1 MKVDCSPPQC
11 HRISPLHG
19 RGKVDIAHGQ
29 QLLRRVHAVAVSE
42 HDHAAP
48 GDPVTGLVE
57 ATRVGTW
64 ATEQVHL
71 EQLEASVGFTVHIIF

>member
-1 MKVDCSPPQC
+1 MTVAHLNAIES
-11 HRISPLHG
+11 G

-29 QLLRRVHAVAVSE
+29 QLLRRVHAVAVSG

-57 ATRVGTW
+57 AARVGPW

-71 EQLEASVGFTVHIIF
+71 DQLEACVGFTVHIIF

>member
-29 QLLRRVHAVAVSE
+29 QFLRRVHAVAVSE